1 MLRLIWTRTLA
12 YEGDPANLEDLYGQL
27 THRLAIVLTVISF
40 LAMWWTLPL
49 EPYPIIAAGLFAGLF
64 VLGLW
69 VWVLVGVRLILA
81 RHLLIW
87 GLSVG
92 LLLALWLFAE
102 PWLPFLSLLLIL
114 VSAMLV
120 SGSELMTAAAVAVM
134 MTWLK
139 YSGTRSYPLPDL
151 FVVLVLGVVITRLV
165 VRTLYTAL
173 QWMQS
178 TQQQADRLLDEVRDH
193 RAELSRLLKSSD
205 LANAFLRRTQ
215 HELIQA
221 RKQADKA
228 RRMKEQFAANI
239 SHELRTPLNLIMGF
253 SQVMYL
259 SPEVYGDIFWP
270 PTLRRDVYQIYR
282 SSRHLLG
289 MIDDVLDLSRFDMV
303 GFSLNKELTALEPL
317 LRDTLE
323 IARNLFRSQPVAIE
337 LEIVPNLPKLEI
349 DRARIRQVL
358 LNLLNNAA
366 RFTKTGTVRLSAT
379 QSEHELQISISDTGP
394 GIPPDELPYIFDEF
408 YQIDRSLHR
417 RREGAGLGLAI
428 SKRFIEAHDGHI
440 WVTSQEG
447 IGSTFTFTL
456 PLVEYHLPIPPS
468 PETHF
473 SEPLQPKSQASIL
486 VIDSDPSVAEL
497 IARYI
502 EEYEVIQVKDVDHL
516 NEMVMLYHPHAVI
529 CNEPPRERNRCDGTI
544 LSVPVPLI
552 RCSLPSQAWLA
563 NQLAVRACLAKPIMA
578 EQILQE
584 IERIGNVR
592 DVLIVDDDRGF
603 CQLVRRVLEASERGV
618 KVHYAYDGADALQ
631 MMRLQQPDLV
641 LLDLNLP
648 SMDGFQLLE
657 RLKKEPELA
666 NVPVVLLT
674 ATNYVED
681 ALARSSG
688 QILIQRTDGFNL
700 DEVLGYLRAMIS
712 VLEPRYDERTTPT
725 EVLTIPEK

>member
-1 MLRLIWTRTLA
+1 
-12 YEGDPANLEDLYGQL
+12 
-27 THRLAIVLTVISF
+27 
-40 LAMWWTLPL
+40 
-49 EPYPIIAAGLFAGLF
+49 
-64 VLGLW
+64 
-69 VWVLVGVRLILA
+69 
-81 RHLLIW
+81 
-87 GLSVG
+87 
-92 LLLALWLFAE
+92 
-102 PWLPFLSLLLIL
+102 
-114 VSAMLV
+114 
-120 SGSELMTAAAVAVM
+120 MTAAAVAVM

-205 LANAFLRRTQ
+205 LANALLRRTQ

-289 MIDDVLDLSRFDMV
+289 MIDDVLDLSRFEMV

-323 IARNLFRSQPVAIE
+323 IARNLFRSQPVALE

-366 RFTKTGTVRLSAT
+366 RFTQTGTVRLSAT

-428 SKRFIEAHDGHI
+428 SKCFIEAHDGHI

-456 PLVEYHLPIPPS
+456 PLAEYHLSIPPS

-502 EEYEVIQVKDVDHL
+502 EEYKVIQVKDVDCL
-516 NEMVMLYHPHAVI
+516 NEMVMLYHPQAVI
-529 CNEPPRERNRCDGTI
+529 CNEPPRQGNHCNDTN
-544 LSVPVPLI
+544 LSIPAPLI

-578 EQILQE
+578 EQLLQE
-584 IERIGNVR
+584 IERIGNVQ

-603 CQLVRRVLEASERGV
+603 CQLVRRVLEASKQGV

-648 SMDGFQLLE
+648 GIDGFQLLE
-657 RLKKEPELA
+657 RLKKEPGLVD
-666 NVPVVLLT
+666 VPVVLLT
-674 ATNYVED
+674 ATSYVED

-700 DEVLGYLRAMIS
+700 DEVLGYLRAVIS

-725 EVLTIPEK
+725 EALTIPEK